1 MKKTYIN
8 PVMDVVEVNINNQ
21 LLAGSAA
28 HFDNA
33 GGGEINLVDDTPDA
47 GDALS
52 REVDEWPYFV
62 D

>member
-8 PVMDVVEVNINNQ
+8 PAMDVVEINICNQ
-21 LLAGSAA
+21 LLAGSVAS
-28 HFDNA
+28 FDNA
-33 GGGEINLVDDTPDA
+33 GGGEINLVDDTPDD

-52 REVDEWPYFV
+52 REVDEWPNFV